1 MMPPSDREATADFD
15 TKIRRSTRD
24 RLATITGKLTWDER
38 VVHALDR
45 AEDADKL
52 EEALRKIREGSRC
65 WGWDFH
71 PDDLEKIASEALG
84 DAASQEGDDGN
95 R

>member
-15 TKIRRSTRD
+15 IKIRRSTRD
-24 RLATITGKLTWDER
+24 RLATIPGKLTWDER
-38 VVHALDR
+38 VVHALNHAAR
-45 AEDADKL
+45 ADKL